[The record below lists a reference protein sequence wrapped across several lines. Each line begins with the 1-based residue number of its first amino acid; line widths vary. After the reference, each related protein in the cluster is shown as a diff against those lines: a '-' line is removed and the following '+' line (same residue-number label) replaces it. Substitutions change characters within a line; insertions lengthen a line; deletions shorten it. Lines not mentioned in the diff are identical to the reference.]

1 MYYTFLTGIKA
12 KLLLSACIIIDLERV
27 GTLHGV
33 VNSRFVESI
42 TKSRRTFDILD
53 LMSNL

>member
-1 MYYTFLTGIKA
+1 MYCTFLTGIKTE
-12 KLLLSACIIIDLERV
+12 LLYLLALSLTWVRV